1 MCLCA
6 DNDGGSY
13 NKTSKADEPM
23 WVKVQSVM
31 SLETRSSFPFTT
43 YLKWLEQSLKWVKIL
58 EHVSHDPHKWHHYTY
73 PFPFEQ
79 INHGQLLW
87 IFVRI
92 FPIIHHLK

>member
-1 MCLCA
+1 MCA

-13 NKTSKADEPM
+13 NETSKADEPM

-31 SLETRSSFPFTT
+31 SLETRSSFPLTT

-73 PFPFEQ
+73 PFPFE
-79 INHGQLLW
+79 H
-87 IFVRI
+87 VS
-92 FPIIHHLK
+92 K